1 MTGSRVVA
9 TITATA
15 LSLFHDLDVIVM
27 TPDLEARHRGHFG
40 RARRPF
46 HAALILLGLRRPR
59 LKTASDGAHDA
70 LRCFPR

>member
-27 TPDLEARHRGHFG
+27 TLIWKLGTAAILVGLGVLFT
-40 RARRPF
+40 RR
-46 HAALILLGLRRPR
+46 LSTGLRRPR